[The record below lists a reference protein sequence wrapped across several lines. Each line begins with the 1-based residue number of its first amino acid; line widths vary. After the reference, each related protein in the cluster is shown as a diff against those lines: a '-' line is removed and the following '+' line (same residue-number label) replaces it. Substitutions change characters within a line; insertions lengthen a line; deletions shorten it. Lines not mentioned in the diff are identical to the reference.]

1 MAHDLSYLQFS
12 ILIRAAKLYFNAK
25 EAASQLELS
34 QESYTSLVE
43 IRNLVR
49 ERYEK
54 GLRSSLDFRLAE
66 TSVAT
71 SIVSIENRVTNK
83 RYGKIVASTK
93 RYKVH
98 DDSNECGV
106 GDIVLISET
115 RPLSKTK
122 RWELKEVKQK
132 SLKLAKQVTGE

>member
-1 MAHDLSYLQFS
+1 MPKK
-12 ILIRAAKLYFNAK
+12 ILNGVVVSDKMDKTI
-25 EAASQLELS
+25 
-34 QESYTSLVE
+34 
-43 IRNLVR
+43 
-49 ERYEK
+49 
-54 GLRSSLDFRLAE
+54 
-66 TSVAT
+66 
-71 SIVSIENRVTNK
+71 IVSIENRVTNK

>member
-1 MAHDLSYLQFS
+1 MP
-12 ILIRAAKLYFNAK
+12 IK
-25 EAASQLELS
+25 E
-34 QESYTSLVE
+34 
-43 IRNLVR
+43 
-49 ERYEK
+49 
-54 GLRSSLDFRLAE
+54 RLGVVVSDKMDK
-66 TSVAT
+66 TI
-71 SIVSIENRVTNK
+71 IVSIENRVTNK

>member
-1 MAHDLSYLQFS
+1 MP
-12 ILIRAAKLYFNAK
+12 IK
-25 EAASQLELS
+25 E
-34 QESYTSLVE
+34 
-43 IRNLVR
+43 
-49 ERYEK
+49 
-54 GLRSSLDFRLAE
+54 RLGVVVSDKMDK
-66 TSVAT
+66 TI
-71 SIVSIENRVTNK
+71 IVSIENRVTNK

-106 GDIVLISET
+106 RDIVLISET